1 MTQLIPSL
9 LPPKRTYVPRS
20 SVPEESYR
28 KGWHLFLWNA
38 RVRQCPT
45 LGPPGPLNP
54 RSPSSIP
61 YSFLSLP
68 LFPILTPYLSWYLW
82 VSPPLPIGGVPP
94 FAHASYPNSSG
105 GDLRVVQYVNSS
117 INLRLCQLR
126 YCDQTPRYTT
136 CSSPITPNP
145 FRALPYAKINSLLP
159 HSLTQPHFPHDCEIL
174 PSQQPSNQETPSIM
188 LIYPKISISNPFPV
202 NTEIS
207 RPFPTTPLLLR
218 QGPPLFLSTPFLSPS
233 WVSPPSFRGCQRG
246 NWGKCPQGGYPEL
259 VFPAGYQVECL
270 HGRHRIQA
278 AKELGL
284 EWWTVDLY
292 LAGGLILSVDNNDP
306 DRCLE
311 QTSNLT

>member
-174 PSQQPSNQETPSIM
+174 PSQQPSIGNPFNYAHISKNFHIKSLPRKHRNFPTFPNDSTPS
-188 LIYPKISISNPFPV
+188 PSRPSPFPIYSV
-202 NTEIS
+202 
-207 RPFPTTPLLLR
+207 PVA
-218 QGPPLFLSTPFLSPS
+218 FLGFTPFLSG
-233 WVSPPSFRGCQRG
+233 VSARQLGEMSAGRVSGTSFSGRLSGRMPARATPYPGGERVGVGVVDGGSVPRRWAHSLRG
-246 NWGKCPQGGYPEL
+246 
-259 VFPAGYQVECL
+259 
-270 HGRHRIQA
+270 
-278 AKELGL
+278 
-284 EWWTVDLY
+284 
-292 LAGGLILSVDNNDP
+292 
-306 DRCLE
+306 
-311 QTSNLT
+311 